1 MSDSTEFWGGNVTP
15 LVTSTRFEQ
24 ALRKDSRVSA
34 ADRVMAAKLLAGTAF
49 LAEVSPSR
57 TSRRRVPLPLTW
69 AAAASACLVATGFAS
84 ARIIDRMNDLEP
96 VELAPAA
103 KAIPPLAS
111 PPAVPRRPN
120 MALAVPP
127 APVPRPMTM
136 PEEDA
141 RPVLAA
147 ELFDTANRARDKRLT
162 AQAERLYQR
171 LQTRF
176 PRSSEAQ
183 LSLVSLGRLRLD
195 AGRPLQALAAFDAY
209 LARAAAGP
217 MQHEALAG
225 RALALEK
232 LARPEDEARAWRALL
247 ESHPESLFQARAKA
261 RLRVLAPSP

>member
-1 MSDSTEFWGGNVTP
+1 MSDSSEFWGGKVTP

-24 ALRKDSRVSA
+24 ALREDARVSD
-34 ADRVMAAKLLAGTAF
+34 ADRVMAAKLLAGAAF
-49 LAEVSPSR
+49 SAEVSPSR
-57 TSRRRVPLPLTW
+57 PSRRRVPLPLTW
-69 AAAASACLVATGFAS
+69 AVAAAACLVATGFAS

-96 VELAPAA
+96 VELAPSA
-103 KAIPPLAS
+103 KAIWLA
-111 PPAVPRRPN
+111 PPATVPRRPD
-120 MALAVPP
+120 MALAVAP
-127 APVPRPMTM
+127 APVPRPVTK

-141 RPVLAA
+141 RPALAA
-147 ELFDTANRARDKRLT
+147 ELFGTANRARDQRLT
-162 AQAERLYQR
+162 AQAERLYLR

-232 LARPEDEARAWRALL
+232 LARPEDEARAWRTLL